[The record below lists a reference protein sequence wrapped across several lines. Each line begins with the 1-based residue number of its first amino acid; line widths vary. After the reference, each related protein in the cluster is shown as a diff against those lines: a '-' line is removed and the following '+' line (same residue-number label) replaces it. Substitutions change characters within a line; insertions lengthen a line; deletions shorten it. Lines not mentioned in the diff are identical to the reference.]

1 MTLAPV
7 PTTPA
12 ESTRI
17 ATTGVLILQV
27 TCGIL
32 ARTACPLQSHGVLE
46 VSFSGVLA
54 DSPRLPGFLE
64 FLRHQAPGGHTS
76 RISCIGSFNFKGLLY
91 SYMLADSPRF
101 PGFLEFQCIWIYR
114 TQTAAPHGGPAK
126 VSVGSSSH
134 APVSCQCA
142 YGGLG

>member
-54 DSPRLPGFLE
+54 DSPR
-64 FLRHQAPGGHTS
+64 
-76 RISCIGSFNFKGLLY
+76 
-91 SYMLADSPRF
+91 F

-126 VSVGSSSH
+126 VSVG
-134 APVSCQCA
+134 
-142 YGGLG
+142 